1 MMRAAET
8 AADEDSEAMSRVLPI
23 AAIAALSNCWVGC
36 APMHSY
42 SEPRREAAVYSNDA
56 VLVDTR
62 PIPPPVQPGVLA
74 LGVGAETERSKVLCL
89 YRAKD
94 GAIFARQSYF
104 TCPNTFAQ

>member
-1 MMRAAET
+1 MG
-8 AADEDSEAMSRVLPI
+8 RVLLI

-36 APMHSY
+36 APMQPY
-42 SEPRREAAVYSNDA
+42 DSEPRREAAVYSNDA

-74 LGVGAETERSKVLCL
+74 LGSGAEMERSKVLCL

-94 GAIFARQSYF
+94 GAVFARQSYF
-104 TCPNTFAQ
+104 TCPDKFAQ